1 LTEVSQDVAVE
12 KENRWMLF
20 RNPRFAWLFT
30 AQTLSVMGS
39 QLGGFAI
46 TVVAVVLLHATE
58 GEMGILNAAGTAAFL
73 VVGLLAGAWVDRWV
87 KRRVMII
94 ADLVRMVLIGLI
106 PALYLSDML
115 EVWHL
120 IVIGAAVG
128 VATVFFDVAYQS
140 VIPILFKNEHIA
152 PANSALETSAQI
164 SHISGPPLAGWLVTI
179 FKAPAVLIFDAISF
193 GVSALTLS
201 FIKDDEKPKPREDRR
216 PLREEI
222 AEGIKFVWNE
232 PIIRAVSFC
241 TSSTNLFNTIG
252 TTLMAIYVLREL
264 EISLPVFGIIMTVA
278 GIGGLAGA
286 AMSAKLADWIGE
298 GQLIAVSAFGS
309 AAAFMMVP
317 LTALADRFWAPFIL
331 AAIEFAISFFV
342 LTYNITQV
350 SARQRICPKPLLG
363 RMNASIRF
371 FVWGVMPIGAL
382 LSGVLGTA
390 FGSLTTII
398 IGGVGMVFA
407 SLFVILHPLARM
419 RKLPTAPENQEVDAA

>member
-1 LTEVSQDVAVE
+1 
-12 KENRWMLF
+12 M
-20 RNPRFAWLFT
+20 
-30 AQTLSVMGS
+30 
-39 QLGGFAI
+39 
-46 TVVAVVLLHATE
+46 
-58 GEMGILNAAGTAAFL
+58 
-73 VVGLLAGAWVDRWV
+73 
-87 KRRVMII
+87 
-94 ADLVRMVLIGLI
+94 
-106 PALYLSDML
+106 
-115 EVWHL
+115 
-120 IVIGAAVG
+120 
-128 VATVFFDVAYQS
+128 
-140 VIPILFKNEHIA
+140 
-152 PANSALETSAQI
+152 
-164 SHISGPPLAGWLVTI
+164 
-179 FKAPAVLIFDAISF
+179 
-193 GVSALTLS
+193 
-201 FIKDDEKPKPREDRR
+201 
-216 PLREEI
+216 
-222 AEGIKFVWNE
+222 WNE

-264 EISLPVFGIIMTVA
+264 EISLEAFGLIMTVA

-309 AAAFMMVP
+309 AAAFLMVP

-331 AAIEFAISFFV
+331 AAIEFVISFFV

-398 IGGVGMVFA
+398 IGGVGMLFA
-407 SLFVILHPLARM
+407 SLFVVLHPLAGM

>member
-1 LTEVSQDVAVE
+1 
-12 KENRWMLF
+12 MLF
-20 RNPRFAWLFT
+20 RNPRFTWLFT

-58 GEMGILNAAGTAAFL
+58 GEMGVLNAAGTAAFL

-106 PALYLSDML
+106 PILYLADML

-120 IVIGAAVG
+120 IVIGAVTG

-164 SHISGPPLAGWLVTI
+164 SSISGPPLAGWLVTI

-193 GVSALTLS
+193 GISALTLS
-201 FIKDDEKPKPREDRR
+201 FIKDDEKPKPLEDRR

-222 AEGIKFVWNE
+222 AEGIRFVWRE

-252 TTLMAIYVLREL
+252 GTLMAIYVLREL
-264 EISLPVFGIIMTVA
+264 EISLPVFGLIMTVA
-278 GIGGLAGA
+278 GVGGLAGA
-286 AMSAKLADWIGE
+286 ALSAKLADWIGE

-309 AAAFMMVP
+309 AAAFALIP
-317 LTALADRFWAPFIL
+317 LTSLVDRFWAPFIL
-331 AAIEFAISFFV
+331 AAIEFTISFFV

-398 IGGVGMVFA
+398 IGAVGMLLA

>member
-1 LTEVSQDVAVE
+1 MANVNEDST
-12 KENRWMLF
+12 KEASNTKQLF

-39 QLGGFAI
+39 QLGGFAV
-46 TVVAVVLLHATE
+46 TVVAVVMLSATE
-58 GEMGILNAAGTAAFL
+58 GEMGILNAANTAAFL

-94 ADLVRMVLIGLI
+94 ADLVRMVMMALI
-106 PALYLSDML
+106 PILYFTGSLQI
-115 EVWHL
+115 WHL
-120 IVIGAAVG
+120 IIIGAVVG

-140 VIPILFKNEHIA
+140 VIPILFKSEHIA
-152 PANSALETSAQI
+152 PANSALETSSQI
-164 SHISGPPLAGWLVTI
+164 SHISGPPIAGSLIAFMT
-179 FKAPAVLIFDAISF
+179 APVVLIFDAVSF
-193 GVSALTLS
+193 GISALTLS
-201 FIKDDEKPKPREDRR
+201 FIKDDEKPKPLEDRR
-216 PLREEI
+216 PLHKEI
-222 AEGIKFVWNE
+222 AEGVKFVWNE

-252 TTLMAIYVLREL
+252 TTLMGIYVLREL
-264 EISLPVFGIIMTVA
+264 EISLPVFGLIMTIA
-278 GIGGLAGA
+278 GVGGLLGA
-286 AMSAKLADWIGE
+286 SLSAKLAAWMGE

-317 LTALADRFWAPFIL
+317 LTGLVDHFWAPFIL

-382 LSGVLGTA
+382 LAGVLGTA
-390 FGSLTTII
+390 FGAFTTIV
-398 IGGVGMVFA
+398 IGGVGMLFA

-419 RKLPTAPENQEVDAA
+419 RKLPVAPENQEADVA